1 MTEESQDQI
10 NFHYEDIDF
19 SVDEPNLFHEWLTEI
34 ISLNNVAL
42 DVINYI
48 FCSDD
53 YLLNINRTYLNHDY
67 YTDIISFPY
76 RESPEPIQGDVFISV
91 DRVREN
97 ANINQVD
104 FENELLRVM
113 SHGLLHFIGYTNKSE
128 EEQAIMRKKEDE
140 MMALFQSTKGN

>member
-19 SVDEPNLFHEWLTEI
+19 SIKESNLFHEWLTQI
-34 ISLNNVAL
+34 ISVNKVELE
-42 DVINYI
+42 VINYI

-76 RESPEPIQGDVFISV
+76 REAPEPIQGDVFISI

-97 ANINQVD
+97 ANINQVN

-113 SHGLLHFIGYTNKSE
+113 AHGLLHFIGYTDKSE

-140 MMALFQSTKGN
+140 MMALYRL